1 MAQKIIIDNDPG
13 HDDAINLLLA
23 LASGELELLGITCVH
38 GNVGLDRTTL
48 NTLKILELAGKNVSV
63 YAGADRPLLRDPINA
78 ESVHGKS
85 GLEGPVLPDPTLA
98 LKSQRAAEF
107 IVQSVLEYPNEV
119 ILVPTGPLTNIALA
133 LRLEPK
139 IAPLI
144 PQMVIMGGS
153 TDFGNFSPA
162 AEFNILADP
171 HAASIVFSS
180 GVPIVMFGLNV
191 THQVLATPARVDK
204 FRQLGSKVAE
214 VVVSLLE
221 FFKLSYEK
229 RYQFAGPAL
238 HDPCTVA
245 YLLRPELFELREM
258 NVEIELGAG
267 PSFGQTVCDVWGV
280 TGKVKNARVA
290 IEADADGF
298 FELLLE
304 RVGRY

>member
-23 LASGELELLGITCVH
+23 LASDELEILGITCVH
-38 GNVGLDRTTL
+38 GNVGLDRTTV
-48 NTLKILELAGKNVSV
+48 NALKMLELAGKTVPV
-63 YAGADRPLLRDPINA
+63 YAGADRPLLRDPIHA

-98 LKSQRAAEF
+98 LETERAAEF
-107 IVQSVLEYPNEV
+107 IVRSVLEHPGEV
-119 ILVPTGPLTNIALA
+119 TLVPTGPLTNIALA

-139 IAPLI
+139 IAALI
-144 PQMVIMGGS
+144 PHIVLMGGS
-153 TDFGNFSPA
+153 TDFGNFTPA

-180 GVPIVMFGLNV
+180 GVPITMFGLNV
-191 THQVLATPARVDK
+191 THQVLATPERVEK
-204 FRQLGSKVAE
+204 FRRLESPVGD

-221 FFKLSYEK
+221 FFKLSYER
-229 RYQFAGPAL
+229 RYDFAGPAL

-245 YLLRPELFELREM
+245 YLLRPELFTLREM

-267 PSFGQTVCDVWGV
+267 PSYGRTVCDVWNV

-290 IEADADGF
+290 LSADADGF

>member
-1 MAQKIIIDNDPG
+1 MTQKIIIDHDPG

-23 LASGELELLGITCVH
+23 LASDELELLGITCVH

-48 NTLKILELAGKNVSV
+48 NTLKILELAGKKVPV
-63 YAGADRPLLRDPINA
+63 YAGADRPLLRDPIHA

-98 LKSQRAAEF
+98 LEGQRAAEF
-107 IVQSVLEYPNEV
+107 IVQNVLENPNKV

-139 IAPLI
+139 IATLI
-144 PQMVIMGGS
+144 GQMVIMGGS

-180 GVPIVMFGLNV
+180 GVPITMFGLNV
-191 THQVLATPARVDK
+191 THQVLATPERVEK
-204 FRQLGSKVAE
+204 FRRLESRVGDA
-214 VVVSLLE
+214 VVSLLE

-245 YLLRPELFELREM
+245 YLLRPELFTLREM

-267 PSFGQTVCDVWGV
+267 PSFGQTVCDVWNV

-290 IEADADGF
+290 ISADADGF
-298 FELLLE
+298 FDLLLE